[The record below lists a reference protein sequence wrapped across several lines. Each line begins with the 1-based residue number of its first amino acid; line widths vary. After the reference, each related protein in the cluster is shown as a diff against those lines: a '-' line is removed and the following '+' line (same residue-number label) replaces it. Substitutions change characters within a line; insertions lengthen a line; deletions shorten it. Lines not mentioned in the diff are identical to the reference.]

1 MAKYGA
7 CAYEI
12 EDLTLDA
19 GGLPGLT
26 FSGTLSIEPDDALA
40 NEDWYIANAWAD
52 GTTYRDGIIFS
63 AIVTAVAE
71 DKDLCDF
78 IGEFSRE
85 HV

>member
-1 MAKYGA
+1 MAKYGP

-12 EDLTLDA
+12 DDLALDA

-26 FSGTLSIEPDDALA
+26 FSGTLSIEPDDTLE
-40 NEDWYIANAWAD
+40 NEDWYIFCAWAD

-63 AIVTAVAE
+63 AIVKAVAA
-71 DKDLCDF
+71 DRNLCDF